1 MSIKNSRNTKT
12 RVKTAKGRKIASTK
26 WLERQLNDPY
36 VQMAKKEGY
45 RSRAAYKLIELDEQ
59 FKFLRKGQKVVDLGA
74 APGGWTQVAVK
85 RCGAGNVVGI
95 DILPIQPIEGAI
107 LLHKDFNED
116 DAPELLKAQLNG
128 QKVDLV
134 VSDIAPN
141 TTGDRETD
149 HIRILALCELAADFA
164 FEVLKPGGAFVAKV
178 WQGGAEGD
186 LLKSLKQRFERVKH
200 AKPKASR
207 ADSAETYMVAL
218 GFKDIPK

>member
-1 MSIKNSRNTKT
+1 MASNIKNSRNNKQ
-12 RVKTAKGRKIASTK
+12 RVKTAKGRKIGSTK

-36 VQMAKKEGY
+36 VQMARKEGY

-95 DILPIQPIEGAI
+95 DILPIDPIEGAI
-107 LLHKDFNED
+107 LLHKDFNEE
-116 DAPELLKAQLNG
+116 DAPDLLKAQLGG

-149 HIRILALCELAADFA
+149 HIRILDLCELAADFA
-164 FEVLKPGGAFVAKV
+164 FEVLKPGGSFILKV

-186 LLKSLKQRFERVKH
+186 LLKRLKQHFERVKH

-207 ADSAETYMVAL
+207 ADSAETYMVGM
-218 GFKDIPK
+218 GFRK